1 MDFFDSIVIPQSA
14 EHIRLLHYILIL
26 IFFLFIPFISVIL
39 GGTALSII
47 YREKGLKEKN
57 NLLLKFSRDVIETLT
72 INKSI
77 GIILGIAP
85 LLTAVII
92 YTQLLHTAGTSV
104 VVYLLISFILTTI
117 GFILIYTYRYAL
129 SFGEMFNS
137 LSIIEELSKE
147 NEISNEINRFSSG
160 ARKLSSKAGRYGLGI
175 LIIALWIFTSAVTV
189 ASYPQQWGEG
199 NLLKLMFS
207 WNVFT
212 KFLTFLSASLAFTGA
227 AVLFS
232 FFWWEGGRK
241 NLDNNYSEFVRN
253 VSIRITFIG
262 ALLVPLFM
270 FVNILSLPGA
280 ALSGGVFGYS
290 AIALILIFLAYNLLY
305 AMFKNSNAKFSGLV
319 FFVLLFSLLALIIKD
334 QLAMS
339 NATKVH
345 SEILDRN
352 YHAVIAKTEKVKGPE
367 EAANGEQI
375 YQNICASC
383 HRFDVKLVGPSYDS
397 VMPKYEGKIDQLAA
411 FIRNPV
417 KVDPSYPPMPN
428 PGLRPNQAKAV
439 ADYEMIEHM
448 KREFDKRTSE
458 AGNDGGKIFN
468 TICAACHSFDKD
480 MVGPS
485 FGKVL
490 SKYDGKEN
498 DLITFLTNPEKI
510 SPEFPQMPNPGL
522 AQGQLK
528 AITTYIMDEYR
539 KKKPI

>member
-1 MDFFDSIVIPQSA
+1 MDIFDSFVIPQSA

-26 IFFLFIPFISVIL
+26 IYFLFIPFISVII
-39 GGTALSII
+39 GGTALSFI

-57 NLLLKFSRDVIETLT
+57 NLFLKFSRDVIETLT

-77 GIILGIAP
+77 GIILGLMP
-85 LLTAVII
+85 LLTAIII
-92 YTQLLHTAGTSV
+92 YTQLLHNAGTSV
-104 VVYLLISFILTTI
+104 AVYLLISFILAAV
-117 GFILIYTYRYAL
+117 GFIFIYTYRYSL
-129 SFGEMFNS
+129 SFSEIFNS
-137 LSIIEELSKE
+137 LSDIEELSKK
-147 NEISNEINRFSSG
+147 NEISDEIKRFSSG
-160 ARKLSSKAGRYGLGI
+160 AKKLSSKAGKYGLAL
-175 LIIALWIFTSAVTV
+175 LIIAMWIFTSAVTV
-189 ASYPQQWGEG
+189 ASYPQQWGEA

-212 KFLTFLSASLAFTGA
+212 RFLTFLSASLAFTGA

-241 NLDNNYSEFVRN
+241 NLDIHYSDFVRN
-253 VSIRITFIG
+253 ISIRITFLG

-270 FVNILSLPGA
+270 FINILTLPGA

-290 AIALILIFLAYNLLY
+290 AMALILIFLAYNLLY
-305 AMFKNSNAKFSGLV
+305 AMYKNSDAKFSGTL
-319 FFVLLFSLLALIIKD
+319 FFVLLFSLLALIVKD

-339 NATKVH
+339 NATKMH
-345 SEILDRN
+345 TEILDRN
-352 YHAVIAKTEKVKGPE
+352 YHAILAKTEKVKGPKQVV
-367 EAANGEQI
+367 NGEQI
-375 YQNICASC
+375 YQTICVSC
-383 HRFDVKLVGPSYDS
+383 HRFDVKLVGPSYDN

-417 KVDPSYPPMPN
+417 KVDPAYPPMPN

-458 AGNDGGKIFN
+458 AGNNGEKIFN

-480 MVGPS
+480 MVGPA

-498 DLITFLTNPEKI
+498 DLITFLSNPQKI
-510 SPEFPQMPNPGL
+510 NPQFPQMPNPGL
-522 AQGQLK
+522 AQGQLR
-528 AITTYIMDEYR
+528 AISTYVIDEYR